1 MSILKKLDIY
11 IIKKFL
17 GTFFLSILLVI
28 VIAVV
33 FDVTEK
39 IDDFMEN
46 HAPLDK
52 IIFDYYCNFIP
63 YLINLLSPLFTF
75 IAVIL
80 FTSKLADNSEIIAIL
95 STGTSYHRLV
105 RPYLISAGL
114 IAIGTFILSG
124 YIIPSS
130 NVKRIDFQEL
140 YIKKKK
146 TDRVSDIQLEVS
158 NGQILYI
165 NLFERENNKGYRCS
179 LDKFDGKK
187 LISRVTAD
195 TITWEE
201 GKRWRFGNYT
211 KREFDGM
218 YEKMTRDKQLVVEM
232 DVQPEDFFIFPGM
245 QEQMTNPKLKN
256 YIKKQQGRGFGNVQE
271 FQIEYDKR
279 IALPFAAFILTIIGV
294 SLSSRKI
301 KGGMGKN
308 LAFGLLLSFT
318 YIFFYTV
325 SSTFAVNR
333 ILPSVVAVWLPNIVF
348 AIIAAI
354 IYRKRAKQ

>member
-1 MSILKKLDIY
+1 MNVLKKIDIY
-11 IIKKFL
+11 IIRKFM
-17 GTFFLSILLVI
+17 GTFLLSILLVI

-33 FDVTEK
+33 FDITEK

-46 HAPLDK
+46 NAPLK
-52 IIFDYYCNFIP
+52 AIVFDYYCNFIP

-80 FTSKLADNSEIIAIL
+80 FTSKLAENSEIIAIL

-105 RPYLISAGL
+105 RPYVIGAGL

-124 YIIPSS
+124 YVIPSS
-130 NVKRIDFQEL
+130 NSTRLDFQEV
-140 YIKKKK
+140 YIKKKRL
-146 TDRVSDIQLEVS
+146 DRVSNIQIEVS
-158 NGQILYI
+158 NGEILYI
-165 NLFERENNKGYRCS
+165 DYFEKDNSKGYRCS

-187 LISRVTAD
+187 LVSRMTAD

-201 GKRWRFGNYT
+201 GKKWRFGNYT
-211 KREFDGM
+211 LREFDGM
-218 YEKMTRDKQLVVEM
+218 YEKLSRDKRMDVEL
-232 DVQPEDFFIFPGM
+232 DVQPEDFFVYPGM
-245 QEQMTNPKLKN
+245 QEQMTNPELKD
-256 YIKKQQGRGFGNVQE
+256 YIVRQQNRGVGNVQE
-271 FQIEYDKR
+271 FEIEYDKR
-279 IALPFAAFILTIIGV
+279 MAFPFASFILTIIGV

-308 LAFGLLLSFT
+308 LAFGLLLSFA

-333 ILPSVVAVWLPNIVF
+333 ILPSVVAVWMPNVLF
-348 AIIAAI
+348 AVIAAI
-354 IYRKRAKQ
+354 LYYNRAKQ